1 MDAAIVQK
9 RRSLKKLLLLK
20 KRGSLFRKPLVRI
33 KWNKMDDEVLL
44 RLNNIASQHPFCAW
58 FKGRDH
64 DPL

>member
-20 KRGSLFRKPLVRI
+20 KKGSMFNKPLVPI
-33 KWNKMDDEVLL
+33 KWNKRDEEVLL
-44 RLNNIASQHPFCAW
+44 RLNYIASQHPFCAW